1 MDAARHGGISPRG
14 ARVGLPSSTGQC
26 DRRSAPT
33 PGGAYAYPFQGALVS
48 NPRPYYPWGFAPQG
62 GEAAMIDEILQKFLD
77 KKPIAVIVGA
87 TIARTI
93 GDSVLDD
100 IFERHADGQYTRELT
115 FS

>member
-1 MDAARHGGISPRG
+1 M
-14 ARVGLPSSTGQC
+14 
-26 DRRSAPT
+26 
-33 PGGAYAYPFQGALVS
+33 
-48 NPRPYYPWGFAPQG
+48 
-62 GEAAMIDEILQKFLD
+62 MDEILQKFLD

-115 FS
+115 FSALSRLMTQVVFCTYPSVNAAYFYSRRYLTFLCFFFQVLSWGSRSPVFL